1 MAVRYCSASSN
12 QRLWQELTDK
22 FLDDLSASNGRS
34 SYPAFVWFTHRIQ
47 RDALYKKAASR
58 GLPGWLAPPIAFF
71 SDLPELFGIDAKPIG
86 SLRRRAVIGRLARE
100 LGSACGIGGA
110 LPERAGVVQALDGL
124 FGELLPEGVTAERLE
139 ELLQGIGAD
148 EFARCRN
155 DWVSGVYRAYLESLA
170 EAGAYDPR
178 QIHSLVADR
187 IAAGRLSEVLGGA
200 RKLHIYGL
208 TSLRTRRKL
217 ADALAAQTEVEVT
230 LYLPAPDERGPEE
243 DEFGGHDVEALE
255 GEAPGEIVVQPAP
268 DARRELD
275 WVACEIKRLLLE
287 HAAESDSIAVV
298 ARTGREDTRPAY
310 EALRAA
316 GIPATARIRTTLAE
330 VPALKAILHLFRGA
344 AAGWRYRP
352 LRTVLESAYFDTGV
366 DLRPIDYI
374 AVERRVDQ
382 LDHWALQLCRLQEE
396 AARQEKEAESSRRR
410 GSLNRLGIWSS
421 TMDKAC
427 ETFDAFR
434 LAVAR
439 LSGERALS
447 AWIEETKR
455 LLDPGLFGFRERA
468 CRFDAYDYEI
478 VRLDQQGIEA
488 LRRLLADWARTIGDE
503 GREVVDA
510 GEWYARLRRFLE
522 SGEITLRTP
531 RANGVRILE
540 AHEAALFP
548 FEHVFVIHAN
558 DGEFP
563 RAMRPGG
570 LYSEEEREALAERGL
585 PVSHRELALSRE
597 RALWRAVTR
606 NRNVTVTY
614 RTADLKGTP
623 LLPSLLVPDHEDDIA
638 IERTKFLPDVP
649 LNRAQTLQK
658 AAHDLANARRH
669 GEAKTIE
676 VVHPAVLRQAVLA
689 AFAETRRWAGDDREA
704 GMLGPWNGELRDP
717 WLLDW
722 LGTRFGD
729 DYRWSASKLESYG
742 ACPFLFLVNS
752 VLRLDERE
760 EAEEETT
767 RLIYGSVAHEILERF
782 YKELGPQYP
791 DALDG
796 DAEALFETICDQVFD
811 RWHGQEKNGEYL
823 GVPALWAVTRASTHD
838 DVKDYVS
845 RELTHMAK
853 KGERPIEFEYE
864 FGFDDEVVVISGVDA
879 QGVERTMQVCGKI
892 DRVDEVSRGKN
903 AGIHILDYKSGRTG
917 QTKGY
922 DDGSTLQIPLYMKA
936 LAEAKAY
943 DVTFGRYRSLGD
955 KERMPNHAGVA
966 WGAERFVS
974 ALKYAF
980 SIPGRVRAGKFEAKV
995 AAASEWQTWDPG
1007 IDVCR
1012 TRAQHEEGSRFD
1024 PADTEVVD

>member
-1 MAVRYCSASSN
+1 
-12 QRLWQELTDK
+12 LGELG
-22 FLDDLSASNGRS
+22 ASNGPGP
-34 SYPAFVWFTHRIQ
+34 YPTFVWFTHRIQ
-47 RDALYKKAASR
+47 RDALYREAAGR
-58 GLPGWLAPPIAFF
+58 GLAGWLAPPVAFF
-71 SDLPELFGIDAKPIG
+71 SDLPQLFGIDAKPIG

-110 LPERAGVVQALDGL
+110 LPERTGVVQALGGL
-124 FGELLPEGVTAERLE
+124 FGELLPEGVAAERLE

-148 EFARCRN
+148 DFARCRN
-155 DWVSGVYRAYLESLA
+155 DWVSGVYRGYLAALTQV
-170 EAGAYDPR
+170 GAYDPR
-178 QIHSLVADR
+178 QIHSLVAEQ
-187 IAAGRLSEVLGGA
+187 IAAGRLSEVLAGA

-208 TSLRTRRKL
+208 TSLRTRRQL
-217 ADALAAQTEVEVT
+217 IDALAVQTEVEVT

-243 DEFGGHDVEALE
+243 DEFGRHDVEALE
-255 GEAPGEIVVQPAP
+255 GEAPGDIVVQPAP

-287 HAAESDSIAVV
+287 HEAEPDTIAVV

-344 AAGWRYRP
+344 AAGWRYRS

-374 AVERRVDQ
+374 GAERRVDQ
-382 LDHWALQLCRLQEE
+382 LDHWALQMCRLQEE
-396 AARQEKEAESSRRR
+396 AARQEKRGESSRRR
-410 GSLNRLGIWSS
+410 GSLSRLGIWSS

-434 LAVAR
+434 LAVV
-439 LSGERALS
+439 GLS
-447 AWIEETKR
+447 ADRSIATWIEATQK

-478 VRLDQQGIEA
+478 VRLDQQGIDA
-488 LRRLLADWARTIGDE
+488 LRRSLDDWSGMLGDE
-503 GREVVDA
+503 GLEEV
-510 GEWYARLRRFLE
+510 GPEEWYARLRRFLE
-522 SGEITLRTP
+522 SNEITLLTP
-531 RANGVRILE
+531 RANGVRVLE

-548 FEHVFVIHAN
+548 FEHVYVIHAN
-558 DGEFP
+558 DGQFP
-563 RAMRPGG
+563 KAMRPGG
-570 LYSEEEREALAERGL
+570 LFSEEERVELAERGL
-585 PVSHRELALSRE
+585 PIAHRELSLRRE

-606 NRNVTVTY
+606 NEHVTVTY

-623 LLPSLLVPDHEDDIA
+623 LLPSLLVPEHKDADA
-638 IERTKFLPDVP
+638 IPRTQFLLDVP

-658 AAHDLANARRH
+658 AANDLADAHRQ
-669 GEAKTIE
+669 GETKTIE
-676 VVHPAVLRQAVLA
+676 VVRPALLRQAVLA
-689 AFAETRRWAGDDREA
+689 AFVETQRRAGDDREA

-722 LGTRFGD
+722 LGRRFGD
-729 DYRWSASKLESYG
+729 DYRWSASKLESY
-742 ACPFLFLVNS
+742 ASCPFPFLVNS

-782 YKELGPQYP
+782 YKQLGPDYP
-791 DALDG
+791 DELDG
-796 DAEALFETICDQVFD
+796 DAEALFEEICYQVFD
-811 RWHGQEKNGEYL
+811 RWQAQEKNGEYL
-823 GVPALWAVTRASTHD
+823 GVPALWAVTRASIHD
-838 DVKDYVS
+838 DVKDYVC
-845 RELTHMAK
+845 RELPHMAK

-864 FGFDDEVVVISGVDA
+864 FGFGDEVVVISGVDA
-879 QGVERTMQVCGKI
+879 QGVKRTMQVCGKI
-892 DRVDEVSRGKN
+892 DRVDEVNKGKH

-917 QTKGY
+917 QAGGY
-922 DDGSTLQIPLYMKA
+922 DDGSTLQIPLYMKV
-936 LAEAKAY
+936 LAEAKDY
-943 DVTFGRYRSLGD
+943 DVTFGRYRTLKRAKGIS
-955 KERMPNHAGVA
+955 NAAGVD
-966 WGAERFVS
+966 WDSPKFVS
-974 ALKYAF
+974 ALKYVF

-995 AAASEWQTWDPG
+995 AAASGWQPWDPG

-1012 TRAQHEEGSRFD
+1012 TRAQQEEGSRFD
-1024 PADTEVVD
+1024 PADTEVID